1 MKEKKCEKCDAIM
14 INIGAIHICPNCY
27 DVEVE
32 DEKWEGH
39 KHTCPKCGK
48 DIKLFQTH
56 HKGKVFHCKHCN
68 TVGHVINQKEYHK
81 KTYNIS
87 KASQLGKKLTWLFD
101 VPCKF
106 WFRKDDVYETIC
118 PKCNMK
124 KVCDEHSKALYE
136 FTKRKDIEVYFAG
149 DFIEI
154 VHKKAGV

>member
-87 KASQLGKKLTWLFD
+87 KASQLGKKLYSCLFMHNFYEIACEINLYIFSF
-101 VPCKF
+101 CKF
-106 WFRKDDVYETIC
+106 IQCFTVLVADFFHVAFRADCFVNIIFSE
-118 PKCNMK
+118 P
-124 KVCDEHSKALYE
+124 E
-136 FTKRKDIEVYFAG
+136 FARHIKQPC
-149 DFIEI
+149 
-154 VHKKAGV
+154 